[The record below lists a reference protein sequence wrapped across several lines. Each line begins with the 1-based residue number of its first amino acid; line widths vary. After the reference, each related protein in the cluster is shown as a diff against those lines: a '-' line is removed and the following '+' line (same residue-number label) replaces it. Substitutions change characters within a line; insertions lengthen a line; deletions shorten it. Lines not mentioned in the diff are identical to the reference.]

1 MTNKIEMIRAS
12 WTYRHIQLIVII
24 GLILGIYL
32 STLDLDN
39 IMPADNA
46 TLVYVKAESVPCDL
60 DCEILERTTR
70 IFAEKTNIYME
81 ESRLEALSEMRDEL
95 VSRLDDSPYYN
106 YASSSEKFG
115 Y

>member
-1 MTNKIEMIRAS
+1 MIKAS

-32 STLDLDN
+32 STIDLN
-39 IMPADNA
+39 EIMPADIDNI
-46 TLVYVKAESVPCDL
+46 VYIKAEPVPCDL
-60 DCEILERTTR
+60 DCEILERTNR